1 MKKEDNEENITK
13 VIARY
18 QFLIS
23 ILPKRILSVNIAP
36 ETFDVFVVVVCLL
49 TSKVK
54 QTFLNS
60 INFDF
65 KTITSF
71 YLNSMGF

>member
-1 MKKEDNEENITK
+1 MKKGDNEENITE

-23 ILPKRILSVNIAP
+23 ILPKRILSVNIAA
-36 ETFDVFVVVVCLL
+36 ETSDVYVVVVCLL
-49 TSKVK
+49 TSKAK
-54 QTFLNS
+54 QTVLNS
-60 INFDF
+60 INLDF
-65 KTITSF
+65 KTIISF